1 MTTKKEKNIQK
12 HTKKRNKIRK
22 RREKEKPWV
31 ASQAAL
37 LLGL

>member
-1 MTTKKEKNIQK
+1 MQK
-12 HTKKRNKIRK
+12 HTTKRLKTKERKIK
-22 RREKEKPWV
+22 RREKEHWV